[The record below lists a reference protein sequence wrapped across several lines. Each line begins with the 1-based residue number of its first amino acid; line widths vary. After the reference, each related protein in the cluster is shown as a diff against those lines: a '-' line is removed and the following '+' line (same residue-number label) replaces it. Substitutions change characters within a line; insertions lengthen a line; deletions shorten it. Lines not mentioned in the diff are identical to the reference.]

1 MLVLLLKR
9 LFLRVQDRKRH
20 ARIFSLF
27 SCCKPK
33 HRGFSCNSKFPM
45 RTVTK
50 FKYFSFSALFLI
62 KRSHFSKQL
71 KLYHLHASVFCLS
84 LGIIILFYLFVSPVC
99 LDYKMPLTVDAEPSR
114 KGSCTLLVYKVA
126 TIMQI
131 NNNKWA
137 STSFPFHPFHFT
149 CFSQYALEIVAGLSP
164 LW

>member
-1 MLVLLLKR
+1 MKQYSTELTSKLEWLPLCLPSCSRPSFILSRLKSIIHTLNNLVLSGESWLLVDGCASKDAAAKLELEQIQFINWFF
-9 LFLRVQDRKRH
+9 LFLRLLP
-20 ARIFSLF
+20 I
-27 SCCKPK
+27 
-33 HRGFSCNSKFPM
+33 
-45 RTVTK
+45 
-50 FKYFSFSALFLI
+50 
-62 KRSHFSKQL
+62 
-71 KLYHLHASVFCLS
+71 
-84 LGIIILFYLFVSPVC
+84 FVSPVC